1 MEILQFTPNKNK
13 KIKKIVIIIFL
24 SLIIIAG
31 IIIASLY
38 ITDENFREKFDIYIL
53 KKEITEDNSARIVL
67 NSGETQHICAYDKY
81 IGVLSKSTLML
92 YNNSGEEVSKLNTM
106 ISNPIFEKNN
116 KYLCLAEKNGQK
128 IYLINDT
135 NIVWEKEV
143 EGKITDV
150 NVNKNG
156 YVSVIVT
163 GTSYKTVIITIDEKG
178 KEIFKTY
185 LASTSVITT
194 DISTDNK
201 YLAIAEI
208 DSSSAIIQSNIKI
221 ISIEKAKTDPTNS
234 IIYTYKAENNELI
247 VDIKYQDKEKLICL
261 YDNSVHLIEDKNDT
275 ELLKIDSKS
284 DFIDLNLK
292 NYVIQTIETTEFFKS
307 NIQLLITN
315 VNNKNENL
323 YLTKGVLKS
332 VTVSD
337 NIIALNF
344 STEVHFVNNNGWLI
358 KKYVSS
364 QGITDIVV
372 GNSIAGIVYRNKIEI
387 INL

>member
-13 KIKKIVIIIFL
+13 KIKKIAIIIFL
-24 SLIIIAG
+24 SIIIIAG

-38 ITDENFREKFDIYIL
+38 ITDENFREKIDIYIL
-53 KKEITEDNSARIVL
+53 KKEITEDNSAQIVL

-81 IGVLSKSTLML
+81 IGVLSKSTLMI
-92 YNNSGEEVSKLNTM
+92 YNNLGEEVSKLNTM

-128 IYLINDT
+128 VYLISET
-135 NIVWEKEV
+135 NILWEKEI
-143 EGKITDV
+143 EGKIVDI

-156 YVSVIVT
+156 YVSIIVT
-163 GTSYKTVIITIDEKG
+163 GTSYKTVIITIDKKG

-185 LASTSVITT
+185 LASTSAITT
-194 DISTDNK
+194 DISNDNK

-234 IIYTYKAENNELI
+234 IIYTHKAEKNELI
-247 VDIKYQDKEKLICL
+247 TDIKYQDKERLVCL
-261 YDNSVHLIEDKNDT
+261 YDNSVHIIENENDT
-275 ELLKIDSKS
+275 ELFKIDQKA
-284 DFIDLNLK
+284 DCIDLNLK
-292 NYVIQTIETTEFFKS
+292 NYVVQTIETTEFFKS

-315 VNNKNENL
+315 VNSKNENL

-332 VTVSD
+332 LTVSD
-337 NIIALNF
+337 DIIALNF
-344 STEVHFVNNNGWLI
+344 STEVHFINKNGWLI

-364 QGITDIVV
+364 QGVTDIVL

>member
-13 KIKKIVIIIFL
+13 KIKKIAIIIFL

-315 VNNKNENL
+315 VNSKNENL

>member
-13 KIKKIVIIIFL
+13 KIKKIAIIIFL

-315 VNNKNENL
+315 INSKNENL

-332 VTVSD
+332 VTASD

>member
-13 KIKKIVIIIFL
+13 KIKKIAIIIFL
-24 SLIIIAG
+24 SIIIIAG
-31 IIIASLY
+31 IIITSLY
-38 ITDENFREKFDIYIL
+38 ITDENFREKIDIYIL
-53 KKEITEDNSARIVL
+53 KKEITEDNSAQIVL

-81 IGVLSKSTLML
+81 IGVLSKSTLMI

-128 IYLINDT
+128 VYLISET
-135 NIVWEKEV
+135 NILWEKEI
-143 EGKITDV
+143 EGKIVDV

-156 YVSVIVT
+156 YVSIIVT

-185 LASTSVITT
+185 LASTSAITT
-194 DISTDNK
+194 DISNDNK

-234 IIYTYKAENNELI
+234 IIYTHKAEKNELI
-247 VDIKYQDKEKLICL
+247 TDIKYQDKERLVCL
-261 YDNSVHLIEDKNDT
+261 YDNSVHLIENENDT
-275 ELLKIDSKS
+275 ELFKIDTKV

-292 NYVIQTIETTEFFKS
+292 NHVVQTIETTEFFKS

-315 VNNKNENL
+315 VNSKNENL

-332 VTVSD
+332 LTVSD
-337 NIIALNF
+337 DIIALNF
-344 STEVHFVNNNGWLI
+344 STEVHFINNNGWLI

-364 QGITDIVV
+364 QGVTDIVL

>member
-13 KIKKIVIIIFL
+13 KIKKIAIIIFL

-234 IIYTYKAENNELI
+234 IIYTHKAENNELI

-315 VNNKNENL
+315 VNSKNENL

>member
-13 KIKKIVIIIFL
+13 KIKKIAIIIFL

-53 KKEITEDNSARIVL
+53 KKEITEDNSAQIVL

-163 GTSYKTVIITIDEKG
+163 GTSYKTVVITIDEKG

-234 IIYTYKAENNELI
+234 IIYTHKAENNELI

-315 VNNKNENL
+315 VNSKNENL

>member
-13 KIKKIVIIIFL
+13 KIKKIAIIIFL

-163 GTSYKTVIITIDEKG
+163 GTSYKTVVITIDEKG

-315 VNNKNENL
+315 VNSKNENL

-344 STEVHFVNNNGWLI
+344 STEVHFVNSNGWLI

>member
-13 KIKKIVIIIFL
+13 KIKKIAIIIFL

-234 IIYTYKAENNELI
+234 IIYTHKAENNELI
-247 VDIKYQDKEKLICL
+247 VDIKYKDKEKLICL

-315 VNNKNENL
+315 VNSKNENL

>member
-13 KIKKIVIIIFL
+13 KIKKIAIIIFL

-53 KKEITEDNSARIVL
+53 KKEITEDNSAQIVL

-275 ELLKIDSKS
+275 ELLNIDSKS

-315 VNNKNENL
+315 VNSKNENL

-332 VTVSD
+332 ITVSD
-337 NIIALNF
+337 SIIALNF

>member
-13 KIKKIVIIIFL
+13 KIKKIAIIIFL

-106 ISNPIFEKNN
+106 ISNPIFKKNN

-163 GTSYKTVIITIDEKG
+163 GTSYKTVVITIDEKG

-315 VNNKNENL
+315 VNSKNENL

>member
-1 MEILQFTPNKNK
+1 MQSYRL
-13 KIKKIVIIIFL
+13 FL
-24 SLIIIAG
+24 NIQA
-31 IIIASLY
+31 
-38 ITDENFREKFDIYIL
+38 ENL
-53 KKEITEDNSARIVL
+53 L
-67 NSGETQHICAYDKY
+67 LLSGEMNAFNKLKFYYKWQ
-81 IGVLSKSTLML
+81 VLM
-92 YNNSGEEVSKLNTM
+92 N
-106 ISNPIFEKNN
+106 
-116 KYLCLAEKNGQK
+116 
-128 IYLINDT
+128 
-135 NIVWEKEV
+135 
-143 EGKITDV
+143 
-150 NVNKNG
+150 
-156 YVSVIVT
+156 
-163 GTSYKTVIITIDEKG
+163 
-178 KEIFKTY
+178 
-185 LASTSVITT
+185 
-194 DISTDNK
+194 
-201 YLAIAEI
+201 
-208 DSSSAIIQSNIKI
+208 
-221 ISIEKAKTDPTNS
+221 NS